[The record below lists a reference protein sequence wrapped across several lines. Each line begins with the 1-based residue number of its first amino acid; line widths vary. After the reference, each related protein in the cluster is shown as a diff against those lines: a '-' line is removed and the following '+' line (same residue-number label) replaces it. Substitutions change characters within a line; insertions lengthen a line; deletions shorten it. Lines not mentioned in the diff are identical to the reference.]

1 MSENPP
7 KAKTPHTPT
16 KRPVPMA
23 VLDVVEVT
31 RAVEEYIM
39 ARRPDLF
46 AKIQAHGLRMTEN
59 GHFVWELH
67 GARLS
72 GVERVEASLDP

>member
-1 MSENPP
+1 
-7 KAKTPHTPT
+7 
-16 KRPVPMA
+16 MA
-23 VLDVVEVT
+23 ILDVVEVT
-31 RAVEEYIM
+31 RAVEEYVKS
-39 ARRPDLF
+39 RNPELF

-72 GVERVEASLDP
+72 GVERVEASLEPLT

>member
-1 MSENPP
+1 
-7 KAKTPHTPT
+7 
-16 KRPVPMA
+16 MA

-31 RAVEEYIM
+31 RAVEEYVM
-39 ARRPDLF
+39 THRPDLA
-46 AKIQAHGLRMTEN
+46 AKIQAHGIRMTEN

-72 GVERVEASLDP
+72 GVERVEATLEPTRPAP